1 MNIAV
6 TKVRVQSLTASN
18 LGSNVQSLQNFV
30 QAYLFPMQIQG
41 TPPYWEK
48 FMYRVVAMLK
58 QLRTPTCFIALSWWP
73 EFFETIDKTQG
84 LNLTEEKIE
93 EMSCHGR
100 CSMLNVNPVI
110 VAKHFQY
117 RVETFFT
124 EVLLTKVYL
133 WIWKR
138 SLQ

>member
-48 FMYRVVAMLK
+48 FMYRVVAMVK
-58 QLRTPTCFIALSWWP
+58 QLRTPTCFIALS
-73 EFFETIDKTQG
+73 
-84 LNLTEEKIE
+84 
-93 EMSCHGR
+93 
-100 CSMLNVNPVI
+100 
-110 VAKHFQY
+110 
-117 RVETFFT
+117 
-124 EVLLTKVYL
+124 
-133 WIWKR
+133 
-138 SLQ
+138 